1 MIFIVNET
9 NEKLELSTTA
19 LDNGASLDLKVG
31 DSAAITIA
39 TTSDKEITS
48 EIKKRYSD
56 GEAIKNKLSRHNF
69 KLTASRMYMD
79 NSGETGVNLV
89 AVNPENLPERYKYV
103 KDVIAV
109 VHNSLDEVTMEVENL
124 NGAVRVLTTEQGDYT
139 ITIFAVKW
147 YNWSKLSTPV
157 SVYVNGKAQY
167 NLGTV
172 PSKQLEG
179 RKVNAVLKKDKQPK
193 PSKKPHG
200 NNNNR
205 K

>member
-109 VHNSLDEVTMEVENL
+109 VHNSLDEVTMEALQKV
-124 NGAVRVLTTEQGDYT
+124 T
-139 ITIFAVKW
+139 
-147 YNWSKLSTPV
+147 
-157 SVYVNGKAQY
+157 
-167 NLGTV
+167 
-172 PSKQLEG
+172 LEG
-179 RKVNAVLKKDKQPK
+179 EDLEKFNKLLNMLDEIEDVQNVYHNVEL
-193 PSKKPHG
+193 
-200 NNNNR
+200 
-205 K
+205 